1 MSTQKK
7 TIKVL
12 MFLLPAIVSL
22 LAYTAYHEMLFRKPP
37 CLINCDQPNMFSDN
51 EKIKKWLAYLESLR
65 NHTFNSQP
73 NSKRTSPT
81 SLDITFLKDKVNLA
95 SNDRDYPTRY
105 QQIISDLSNPYIVN
119 ENDVGSTNDNS
130 QADKF
135 ASLVYLAEDETPS
148 NQYPFVRSEPTP
160 PSGLGPVV
168 IPGPGGDDRPKD
180 PPPPI
185 TGPDIGSIPGSPVSS
200 VPTPKS
206 AYLVLGLVAAI
217 GIIRF
222 RILQRTNI
230 LRY

>member
-12 MFLLPAIVSL
+12 MFLLPAVVSL

-37 CLINCDQPNMFSDN
+37 CLINCDQPGMFSDN

-65 NHTFNSQP
+65 NDTFNIQP
-73 NSKRTSPT
+73 NNKRTSPT
-81 SLDITFLKDKVNLA
+81 SLDIAFLKDKINLA

-105 QQIISDLSNPYIVN
+105 QQIISDLSNPYIVD
-119 ENDVGSTNDNS
+119 ENDVGTTDDNS
-130 QADKF
+130 QAEKV
-135 ASLVYLAEDETPS
+135 APLVYLEEDETPS
-148 NQYPFVRSEPTP
+148 NQYTLLKPDPTSP
-160 PSGLGPVV
+160 PGVGPVV
-168 IPGPGGDDRPKD
+168 IPGSGPLGPDETK
-180 PPPPI
+180 PPPPT
-185 TGPDIGSIPGSPVSS
+185 TGPGELPSSPVSS

-206 AYLVLGLVAAI
+206 VYLVLGLIAAI

-230 LRY
+230 LRF

>member
-7 TIKVL
+7 TVKVL

-37 CLINCDQPNMFSDN
+37 CLINCNQPSMFSDN

-65 NHTFNSQP
+65 DDTFNTQP
-73 NSKRTSPT
+73 SNKRASPT
-81 SLDITFLKDKVNLA
+81 TLDIAFLKDKINLA

-105 QQIISDLSNPYIVN
+105 QQIISDLSNPYIVD
-119 ENDVGSTNDNS
+119 ENDVGTADDSS
-130 QADKF
+130 QADKV
-135 ASLVYLAEDETPS
+135 APLVYLEEDEAPS
-148 NQYPFVRSEPTP
+148 NQFPYVKPGPTP
-160 PSGLGPVV
+160 TPGLGPFV
-168 IPGPGGDDRPKD
+168 IPGPGPLVPDGKTN
-180 PPPPI
+180 PPPVI
-185 TGPDIGSIPGSPVSS
+185 GPGIIPGNPISS

-206 AYLVLGLVAAI
+206 AYLVLGLVAVI

-230 LRY
+230 LRF

>member
-37 CLINCDQPNMFSDN
+37 CLLNCDQPSMFSDN

-65 NHTFNSQP
+65 NDAFNTQP
-73 NSKRTSPT
+73 SNKRTSPT
-81 SLDITFLKDKVNLA
+81 PLDIAFLKDKINLA

-105 QQIISDLSNPYIVN
+105 QQIISDLSNPYIVD
-119 ENDVGSTNDNS
+119 ENDVGTTDDSS
-130 QADKF
+130 QADKV
-135 ASLVYLAEDETPS
+135 APMVYLEEDGNGNQFPYVKPDPTPIPGG
-148 NQYPFVRSEPTP
+148 PFVLPGTRPNDEPKPPTP
-160 PSGLGPVV
+160 T
-168 IPGPGGDDRPKD
+168 
-180 PPPPI
+180 
-185 TGPDIGSIPGSPVSS
+185 TGPDTPRNPVSS

-206 AYLVLGLVAAI
+206 VYLVLGLVAVI

-222 RILQRTNI
+222 RVLQRTNI
-230 LRY
+230 LRF

>member
-22 LAYTAYHEMLFRKPP
+22 LAYTAYHEVLFRKPP
-37 CLINCDQPNMFSDN
+37 CLINCDQPSMFSDN

-65 NHTFNSQP
+65 NDTFNTQP
-73 NSKRTSPT
+73 SNKHTSPT
-81 SLDITFLKDKVNLA
+81 PLDIAFLKDKINLA

-105 QQIISDLSNPYIVN
+105 QQIISDLSNPYIVD
-119 ENDVGSTNDNS
+119 ENDVGTAADNP
-130 QADKF
+130 QADKV
-135 ASLVYLAEDETPS
+135 APLVYLDEDETPDT
-148 NQYPFVRSEPTP
+148 QPPPYVRADPTP
-160 PSGLGPVV
+160 PPGLGPFVLP
-168 IPGPGGDDRPKD
+168 PGPGGDDGPRN

-185 TGPDIGSIPGSPVSS
+185 TGPGTIPNNPVSS

-206 AYLVLGLVAAI
+206 AYLVLGLLTAI

-222 RILQRTNI
+222 RILQHTNI
-230 LRY
+230 LRF

>member
-22 LAYTAYHEMLFRKPP
+22 LAYTAFHEMLFRKPP
-37 CLINCDQPNMFSDN
+37 CLINCDQPSMFSDN

-65 NHTFNSQP
+65 NDAFNTQP
-73 NSKRTSPT
+73 SNKRTSPT
-81 SLDITFLKDKVNLA
+81 PLDIAFLKDKINLA

-105 QQIISDLSNPYIVN
+105 QQIISDLSNPYIVD
-119 ENDVGSTNDNS
+119 ENDVGTTDDSSQVDNV
-130 QADKF
+130 AP
-135 ASLVYLAEDETPS
+135 LVYFEEDETG
-148 NQYPFVRSEPTP
+148 NQFPYVKPDPT
-160 PSGLGPVV
+160 STPVV
-168 IPGPGGDDRPKD
+168 GPIVLPGSGQRPDDEKE

-185 TGPDIGSIPGSPVSS
+185 TGPDTPRNPVSS

-206 AYLVLGLVAAI
+206 VYLVLGLVAVI

-222 RILQRTNI
+222 RVLQRTNI
-230 LRY
+230 LRF

>member
-37 CLINCDQPNMFSDN
+37 CLINCDQPSMFSDN

-65 NHTFNSQP
+65 NDTFNIQP
-73 NSKRTSPT
+73 NNKRTSPT
-81 SLDITFLKDKVNLA
+81 SLDIAFLKDKINLA

-105 QQIISDLSNPYIVN
+105 QQIISDLSNPYIVD
-119 ENDVGSTNDNS
+119 ENDVGTTDDNS
-130 QADKF
+130 QAEKV
-135 ASLVYLAEDETPS
+135 APLVYLEEDETPS
-148 NQYPFVRSEPTP
+148 NQYTLLKPDPTTP
-160 PSGLGPVV
+160 PIGPVV
-168 IPGPGGDDRPKD
+168 FPGPRPDDKPER
-180 PPPPI
+180 PI
-185 TGPDIGSIPGSPVSS
+185 TGPGTNPGSPVSS

-206 AYLVLGLVAAI
+206 VYLVLGLVVAI

-230 LRY
+230 LRF